1 MSYIFLAI
9 GVGIG
14 LLFFLIPVIVP
25 ERFMPIQLRERVSN
39 FLFDVACR
47 YFSRIVFLTR
57 KHGSVEMYSSSYDNS
72 KLAEKVVLGKDEEAF
87 FEDPYNGC
95 VHALFN
101 RECMFADERVSF
113 IYNPMLATI
122 AEETDKFHRTGGHK
136 KTFTNKHGEEVNAYC
151 GHIFI
156 PDTPSFCNLRSITSI
171 LPASADPLLAST
183 TRFFIEMSQ
192 SEYKNFPLLQMAL
205 GITFFLAGFL
215 TGAVAIW
222 LLDESPLPPALTDAI
237 PLMIGAIL

>member
-1 MSYIFLAI
+1 MSYTFLA
-9 GVGIG
+9 VGISIG
-14 LLFFLIPVIVP
+14 LLFFLIPVIIP
-25 ERFMPIQLRERVSN
+25 DRFMPIQIRERVSN

-136 KTFTNKHGEEVNAYC
+136 NTFTNKHGEEVNAYC